1 MPYVQTFREPD
12 FLCEFTISSTDHHTY
27 LMLIDATVDISL
39 WSTVEVGVSVVAAN
53 IATLRP
59 LIHHLTEGDQAWSSR
74 INRRPKNY
82 VVELQEIQISELKVD
97 SKDGPNNKRL
107 VTGRKDVEHE
117 TESTRSLTRS
127 AGQQ

>member
-59 LIHHLTEGDQAWSSR
+59 LIHHFTEGGRDWSSR
-74 INRRPKNY
+74 TNKKSKHP
-82 VVELQEIQISELKVD
+82 VLELQEIQIVSSKAGCEDSPYENCHMTRREDLK
-97 SKDGPNNKRL
+97 
-107 VTGRKDVEHE
+107 HE
-117 TESTRSLTRS
+117 AESTRSLTRS
-127 AGQQ
+127 IR